1 MSAWDAWI
9 GRTQDQRDT
18 LTHAML
24 TRFRA
29 TMDSPAIGD
38 IAPQAVHW
46 CLCTPDAATAMLGPD
61 GHPVRSD
68 GPGSF
73 LPPIPLP
80 RRMWASS
87 ALEFHAPIL
96 VGQSIERR
104 STLASI
110 SEKTGGS
117 GTLVFAEID
126 HQTIADGVLAVQER
140 QTLVYREASSAP
152 PVLLGPGEPDLAIWT
167 WHREIT
173 PCEAL
178 LFRYSALTF
187 NSHRI
192 HYDAPYAVNE
202 ERYRGLVVH
211 GPLTAT
217 LLLDLVQREMGTN
230 CLKQFAFR
238 GRSPAFAGEVMH
250 LVGKQDGDQIE
261 MAALGSDGRMVMSA
275 SGVLA

>member
-1 MSAWDAWI
+1 MGAWDAWI
-9 GRTQDQRDT
+9 GRTQQQSDV
-18 LTHAML
+18 LTPASL
-24 TRFRA
+24 RRFRA
-29 TMDSPAIGD
+29 TLDSPDEAD
-38 IAPQAVHW
+38 IAPQAIHW
-46 CLCTPDAATAMLGPD
+46 CVCTPEAATAVLGPD
-61 GHPVRSD
+61 GHPLRSD
-68 GPGSF
+68 SPESF

-87 ALEFHAPIL
+87 TMEFHAPIA

-104 STLASI
+104 STVASI

-126 HQTIADGVLAVQER
+126 HQTLADGVLAVQER
-140 QTLVYREASSAP
+140 QTLVYREAATAP
-152 PVLLGPGEPDLAIWT
+152 PAALGTGEPDLANWQ

-173 PCEAL
+173 PNETL

-202 ERYRGLVVH
+202 EHYRALVVH

-217 LLLDLVQREMGTN
+217 LLLDLAQRECGANSM
-230 CLKQFAFR
+230 KSFAFR
-238 GRSPAFAGEVMH
+238 GQAPAFVGGAMH
-250 LVGKQDGDQIE
+250 LVGKREGRQIE
-261 MAALGSDGRMVMSA
+261 LAALGSDGRTTMSA
-275 SGVLA
+275 SGVLR

>member
-9 GRTQDQRDT
+9 GRTQVQSDV
-18 LTHAML
+18 LTPAML
-24 TRFRA
+24 TRFRV
-29 TMDSPAIGD
+29 TLDSMDEGG

-46 CLCTPDAATAMLGPD
+46 CLCTPEAATAMLGAD
-61 GHPVRSD
+61 GHPIRSD
-68 GPGSF
+68 APGSF

-87 ALEFHAPIL
+87 TLEFHAPIA
-96 VGQSIERR
+96 VGQSVERR
-104 STLASI
+104 STVASI
-110 SEKTGGS
+110 TEKTGGS

-126 HQTIADGVLAVQER
+126 HQTLADGVLAVQER
-140 QTLVYREASSAP
+140 QTLVYREASAAP
-152 PVLLGPGEPDLAIWT
+152 PAPLGEGEPDLAGWAWT
-167 WHREIT
+167 CEIT
-173 PCEAL
+173 PGEAL

-217 LLLDLVQREMGTN
+217 LLLDLVQRELGSN
-230 CLKQFAFR
+230 CLEQFAFR
-238 GRSPAFAGEVMH
+238 GQSPAFAGEAMH
-250 LVGKQDGDQIE
+250 LVGKQDGNQID
-261 MAALGSDGRMVMSA
+261 MAALGSDGRVVMSA
-275 SGVLA
+275 SGVLG